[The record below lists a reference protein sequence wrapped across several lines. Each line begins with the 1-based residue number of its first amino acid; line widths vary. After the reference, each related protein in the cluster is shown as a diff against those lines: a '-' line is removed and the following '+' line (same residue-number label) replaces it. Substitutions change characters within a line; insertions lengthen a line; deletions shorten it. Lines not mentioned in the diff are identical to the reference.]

1 MKPYYYSVLLALVC
15 LLSFASH
22 AKTIANCSSSS
33 GYSYFIEGLIV
44 PKEDAGFQV
53 DKITDGKISLEKSG
67 DEYKLSMIDAMG
79 TINTVEGQG
88 GKLISMSVGTAIS
101 IFVFYTGVVEHYM
114 FRPDEGILTWTA
126 SRAGQ
131 LIDKH
136 SIYVSSCDF
145 L

>member
-1 MKPYYYSVLLALVC
+1 MKVYYFSILIILVC
-15 LLSFASH
+15 LLSFSSQ

-33 GYSYFIEGLIV
+33 GYTYYIEGLV
-44 PKEDAGFQV
+44 VSKEDAGFQN
-53 DKITDGKISLEKSG
+53 DQISDGKISLEKSG
-67 DEYKLSMIDAMG
+67 DEYKLSMIDSMG
-79 TINTVEGQG
+79 TINTVDGQG

-114 FRPDEGILTWTA
+114 FRPDEGILTWTS

-136 SIYVSSCDF
+136 SMFISSCDF